1 MENDDDEDY
10 GDIESRTGRKI
21 AERIL
26 GILAS
31 IGKVHFPEKNSIW
44 MRENGIERYLTKA
57 EGNFISSENPA
68 EKDRVNF
75 SWRAEALASLI
86 WSLNGLSEMPPLN
99 EQFDPYNNELV
110 LKALR
115 EPEKFLNE
123 QKRRPESELDDME
136 SFLYHQHWRVRD
148 RLLGFNMAQPS
159 QDDPDISEINPSIVS
174 ERRYGMSWV
183 VGYGDTWDEV
193 PTDT

>member
-1 MENDDDEDY
+1 
-10 GDIESRTGRKI
+10 
-21 AERIL
+21 
-26 GILAS
+26 
-31 IGKVHFPEKNSIW
+31 

-148 RLLGFNMAQPS
+148 GLLGFNMAQSS